1 MPDNW
6 QQLVINSREKS
17 TDGFFDVTKTW
28 LTEEE
33 DVSADSTNNQAIG
46 SGTNLAD
53 DNRNNS
59 LEVENLLSS
68 DSERPTTPTIDSG
81 SGTTSD
87 LESEMD
93 SSDDVVINEHV
104 EDPPDNSPDDEP
116 VDASSEYTSTF
127 DSEMPPILNLQTA
140 GFSRSP

>member
-1 MPDNW
+1 MLLTPE
-6 QQLVINSREKS
+6 RKS

-33 DVSADSTNNQAIG
+33 DVSADSTKNQAIG

-53 DNRNNS
+53 DNKNNS
-59 LEVENLLSS
+59 LEVEDLLSS

-93 SSDDVVINEHV
+93 SSDDDIINEHV
-104 EDPPDNSPDDEP
+104 EDSPDNSPDDEP
-116 VDASSEYTSTF
+116 ADASSEHTSTF
-127 DSEMPPILNLQTA
+127 DSEMP
-140 GFSRSP
+140 